1 MSLNYDMRNVRPD
14 LAIGSEERQQWWLDL
29 DWDKFQSLVF
39 NMIPLGIN
47 DLKDPVVFYDRYV
60 MYYTAN
66 GYDLYYDYAFVAEMK
81 GLRTNVTPKTDAAF
95 NKECVRYLQEFAAAK
110 RIAQLEK
117 AREKEQIIK
126 DIQDLL

>member
-1 MSLNYDMRNVRPD
+1 MSLNYDMREVRPD
-14 LAIGSEERQQWWLDL
+14 LAIGSEERKQWWKDF
-29 DWDKFQSLVF
+29 DWNKFQSLVF

-66 GYDLYYDYAFVAEMK
+66 GYDLYYDFAFVKEMQ
-81 GLRTNVTPKTDAAF
+81 GLRANVSPKTDAAF

-110 RIAQLEK
+110 RIKELDIAHK
-117 AREKEQIIK
+117 AEE
-126 DIQDLL
+126 L